1 MYLALCLSIQLEY
14 NFIMK
19 NIVSIQLNTQRPKYL
34 QIAEQIEQ
42 KIIDAELLPGERLP
56 AIRNMAKELGVN
68 SITVVKAYEL
78 LQGKRLVTK
87 IKGSGVYVGTVI
99 TKTEHERISLEP
111 PLKEVHVTDLNNDE
125 LYLDD
130 EIDLMQQGNIII
142 RKDAINF
149 ATSTPTSDI
158 FPVAPFKQAINEVLD
173 RDGGAAFE
181 YDESNGYLPLRETV
195 SDMLA
200 STYGITTPVER
211 LQIISGAQQGIDIVA
226 KALITPGDRVLVED
240 PTYTGALAVFK
251 SRGAQIVGIPM
262 QNDGIDIDHLK
273 KSIEFYKPRVLYV
286 MPDFQNPTTCSY
298 SAEKRQMLINLAH
311 RHDIYIIE
319 DDYLSDLSFSSTP
332 RPKAIK
338 TYEEPS
344 DERVIYIKSFS
355 KLLMPGLRIGFLTAP
370 KALFRD
376 ILQAKHLT
384 DITSS
389 GLIQRTF
396 NQYLRSGVW
405 EEHLRQI
412 RAVYRTRYTA
422 MLQSINTLLPTSI
435 GSDPPEGGFNFWI
448 RLPAGVSASELYL
461 AAAREGVLCTPGNV
475 FRAGQR
481 SFDDHIRLSI
491 AAVHQETIAEG
502 IQILSDTISQLPQ
515 EENRNEFLSPL
526 M

>member
-1 MYLALCLSIQLEY
+1 MYLTLCLSIQLEY

-19 NIVSIQLNTQRPKYL
+19 NIVSIQFNTQRPKYL

-42 KIIDAELLPGERLP
+42 NIIAAELLPGERLP
-56 AIRNMAKELGVN
+56 AIRTLARQLGVN
-68 SITVVKAYEL
+68 NITVVKAYDL
-78 LQGKRLVTK
+78 LQDKSLVTK
-87 IKGSGVYVGTVI
+87 VKGSGVYVGTVN
-99 TKTEHERISLEP
+99 TREEHGQEPLENR
-111 PLKEVHVTDLNNDE
+111 LKEVHITDLNDDE

-130 EIDLMQQGNIII
+130 EIGLMQQGNIII

-200 STYGITTPVER
+200 SAYGITTPVER

-251 SRGAQIVGIPM
+251 SRGAQIVGVPM
-262 QNDGIDIDHLK
+262 ENDGIDIDHLE
-273 KSIEFYKPRVLYV
+273 KSIEFYRPRVLYV

-298 SAEKRQMLINLAH
+298 SAEKRQALISLAH
-311 RHDIYIIE
+311 RHDLYIIE
-319 DDYLSDLSFSSTP
+319 DDCLSDLSFSSAP
-332 RPKAIK
+332 RPKPIK
-338 TYEEPS
+338 AYDEPS
-344 DERVIYIKSFS
+344 NERVIYIKSFS

-370 KALFRD
+370 KAIYRD

-405 EEHLRQI
+405 EEHLGQI
-412 RAVYRTRYTA
+412 RSIYHDRYTA
-422 MLQSINTLLPTSI
+422 MIQAIDTLLPSGI
-435 GSDPPEGGFNFWI
+435 ELDHPDGGFNLWI
-448 RLPAGVSASELYL
+448 GLPAGVSASKLYL

-475 FRAGQR
+475 FRAGGR
-481 SFDDHIRLSI
+481 EFDDHIRLSI
-491 AAVHQETIAEG
+491 AAVHRKTIAEG
-502 IQILSDTISQLPQ
+502 IQILADTISQLLRR
-515 EENRNEFLSPL
+515 ENRKEFLSPL